1 MRSSID
7 TILTFGVLLLLL
19 LFSFSF
25 CCELGHIKTIAEH
38 GERSGAFSKKVFH
51 YLHNNRPII
60 EQKKSSS
67 SSFFF
72 RLFVRKET
80 IERTKREQLLA
91 IYRVGKVAQEVD
103 KRKMI

>member
-1 MRSSID
+1 MVWNR
-7 TILTFGVLLLLL
+7 F
-19 LFSFSF
+19 
-25 CCELGHIKTIAEH
+25 KK
-38 GERSGAFSKKVFH
+38 KKVFH

-103 KRKMI
+103 KREMI